1 MFYLI
6 DKPMNF
12 TSFDIVKICK
22 KKLNEKR
29 IGHTGTLDPLASGLL
44 LIAAGNYT
52 KLIPY
57 FEKDSKVYE
66 FTIGLDGIT
75 ESADLEKEVIYISKE
90 EQEKF
95 KNILK
100 KENIEKILKEKFTGK
115 ITQIPP
121 KYSAVK
127 INGQRAYDLIRN
139 DQEFEMKCRVIT
151 IHKIEILSYSYPD
164 LVLKATVSAG
174 TYIRSIAVDLGEI
187 IGSGGYIKTLRR
199 TQIGHLG
206 LDKAISIDDLNPEN
220 PLNDHELF
228 PNNLFIELG
237 EEDLKAI
244 NNGGFIETK
253 LDLQENKDYFVL
265 QNGLVSNIVKF
276 EDNLIK
282 PVRKI

>member
-6 DKPMNF
+6 DKPLNF

-57 FEKDSKVYE
+57 FEKDIKEYE
-66 FTIGLDGIT
+66 FTIWLDWIT

-90 EQEKF
+90 EQENF
-95 KNILK
+95 KNTLR
-100 KENIEKILKEKFTGK
+100 KEDIEKILMQNFTGK

-127 INGQRAYDLIRN
+127 INWQRAYDLVRKSS
-139 DQEFEMKCRVIT
+139 EFEMKTREIT
-151 IHKIEILSYSYPD
+151 ILNIEIISYSYPD
-164 LVLKATVSAG
+164 LVLKATVSAW
-174 TYIRSIAVDLGEI
+174 TYIRSIAVDLWEI
-187 IGSGGYIKTLRR
+187 IWTWWYIKTLRR
-199 TQIGHLG
+199 TQIWHLW
-206 LDKAISIDDLNPEN
+206 LDKAISIDDLEKWTC
-220 PLNDHELF
+220 LNDRELF

-237 EEDLKAI
+237 ESDLKAI
-244 NNGGFIETK
+244 NNWWFIET
-253 LDLQENKDYFVL
+253 DLCLEENKDYFVL
-265 QNGLVSNIVKF
+265 QNWLVSNIVKF

>member
-6 DKPMNF
+6 DKPLNF
-12 TSFDIVKICK
+12 TSFDIVKIMK

-66 FTIGLDGIT
+66 FTIWLDWIT
-75 ESADLEKEVIYISKE
+75 ETADLEKEVIYISKE
-90 EQEKF
+90 DIKKF
-95 KNILK
+95 KKTLK
-100 KENIEKILKEKFTGK
+100 KEDIEKILKEKFTGT

-127 INGQRAYDLIRN
+127 INWQRAYDLIRN
-139 DQEFEMKCRVIT
+139 NEDFEMKTRVIT

-174 TYIRSIAVDLGEI
+174 TYIRSIAVDLWKI
-187 IGSGGYIKTLRR
+187 IWTGWYIKTLRR
-199 TQIGHLG
+199 TSIWHLW
-206 LDKAISIDDLNPEN
+206 LDKAVSIDDLNPEN
-220 PLNDHELF
+220 SLNDRELF
-228 PNNLFIELG
+228 PNNLFLELG

-244 NNGGFIETK
+244 NNWWFIKTD

-265 QNGLVSNIVKF
+265 QNWLVSNIVKF

-282 PVRKI
+282 PIRKI

>member
-1 MFYLI
+1 M
-6 DKPMNF
+6 
-12 TSFDIVKICK
+12 K

-57 FEKDSKVYE
+57 FEKDIKEYE
-66 FTIGLDGIT
+66 FTIWLDWIT
-75 ESADLEKEVIYISKE
+75 ETADLEKEVIYISKE

-100 KENIEKILKEKFTGK
+100 KEDIEKILMQNFTGT

-127 INGQRAYDLIRN
+127 INWQRAYDLVRN
-139 DQEFEMKCRVIT
+139 DQEFEMKTREIT
-151 IHKIEILSYSYPD
+151 ILSIEIISYSYPD
-164 LVLKATVSAG
+164 LFLKATVSAG
-174 TYIRSIAVDLGEI
+174 TYIRSIAVDLWEI
-187 IGSGGYIKTLRR
+187 IWTGWYIKTLRR
-199 TQIGHLG
+199 TKIWHLS
-206 LDKAISIDDLNPEN
+206 LDKAVSIDDLNPEN
-220 PLNDHELF
+220 SLNDRELF

-244 NNGGFIETK
+244 NNWWFIETN

-265 QNGLVSNIVKF
+265 QNWLVSNIVKL

>member
-6 DKPMNF
+6 DKPLNF
-12 TSFDIVKICK
+12 TSFDIVKIMK

-57 FEKDSKVYE
+57 FEKDIKEYE

-75 ESADLEKEVIYISKE
+75 ETADLEKEVIKISSE

-95 KNILK
+95 KNTLN
-100 KENIEKILKEKFTGK
+100 KEVLEKILKEKFTGT

-127 INGQRAYDLIRN
+127 INGQRAYDLVRN
-139 DQEFEMKCRVIT
+139 DQEFEMKTREIT
-151 IHKIEILSYSYPD
+151 IHKIEIISYSYPD
-164 LVLKATVSAG
+164 LFLKATVSAG

-187 IGSGGYIKTLRR
+187 IGTGGYIKTLRR
-199 TQIGHLG
+199 TSIGHLG
-206 LDKAISIDDLNPEN
+206 LDKSVSIDDLNPEN
-220 PLNDHELF
+220 SLNDRELF

-244 NNGGFIETK
+244 NNGGFIETN

-265 QNGLVSNIVKF
+265 QNGLVSNIVKL

>member
-6 DKPMNF
+6 DKPLNF
-12 TSFDIVKICK
+12 TSFDVVKIMK

-66 FTIGLDGIT
+66 FTIWLDWIT
-75 ESADLEKEVIYISKE
+75 ESADLEKEVIYISDT
-90 EQEKF
+90 EQDKF
-95 KNILK
+95 KQTLT
-100 KENIEKILKEKFTGK
+100 KEVLEKILKEKFTGT

-127 INGQRAYDLIRN
+127 INWQRAYDLVRN
-139 DQEFEMKCRVIT
+139 DKNFEMKWRVIT
-151 IHKIEILSYSYPD
+151 VHKIEILSYSYPD
-164 LVLKATVSAG
+164 LLLKATVSAW
-174 TYIRSIAVDLGEI
+174 TYIRSIAVDLWEI
-187 IGSGGYIKTLRR
+187 TWSGWYIKTLRR
-199 TQIGHLG
+199 TSIWHLW
-206 LDKAISIDDLNPEN
+206 LNKAVSIDDLKPEN
-220 PLNDHELF
+220 SLNDQELF
-228 PNNLFIELG
+228 PHSLFIELS
-237 EEDLKAI
+237 ENDLKAI
-244 NNGGFIETK
+244 NNWGFIETDLK
-253 LDLQENKDYFVL
+253 LEENKDYFVL
-265 QNGLVSNIVKF
+265 QNWLVSNIVKA

>member
-6 DKPMNF
+6 DKPLNF
-12 TSFDIVKICK
+12 TSFDIVKIMK

-57 FEKDSKVYE
+57 FEKDIKEYE
-66 FTIGLDGIT
+66 FTIGLDWIT
-75 ESADLEKEVIYISKE
+75 ETADLEKEVIKISSE

-95 KNILK
+95 KNTLN
-100 KENIEKILKEKFTGK
+100 KEVLEKILKEKFTGT

-127 INGQRAYDLIRN
+127 INWQRAYDLVRN
-139 DQEFEMKCRVIT
+139 DQEFEMKTREIT
-151 IHKIEILSYSYPD
+151 IHKIEIISYSYPD
-164 LVLKATVSAG
+164 LFLKATVSAG
-174 TYIRSIAVDLGEI
+174 TYIRSIAVDLWEI
-187 IGSGGYIKTLRR
+187 IWTGWYIKTLRR
-199 TQIGHLG
+199 TSIWHLW
-206 LDKAISIDDLNPEN
+206 LDKSVSIDDLNPEN
-220 PLNDHELF
+220 SLNDRELF

-244 NNGGFIETK
+244 NNWWFIETN

-265 QNGLVSNIVKF
+265 QNWLVSNIVKL